1 MEVAFRQE
9 TQILYTSWTMFM
21 VSPDTF
27 WLLYLSVCF
36 MIIVY
41 SINKH
46 KLPEKTNK
54 VNESYLKELI
64 ILLVLKLYI
73 RQLWKLH

>member
-1 MEVAFRQE
+1 MQHLGRKHKSLTYPLHIVDNVHGF
-9 TQILYTSWTMFM
+9 SWY
-21 VSPDTF
+21 
-27 WLLYLSVCF
+27 LLIVCF
-36 MIIVY
+36 MSIVY

-46 KLPEKTNK
+46 KLPNKTNK

-73 RQLWKLH
+73 RQR